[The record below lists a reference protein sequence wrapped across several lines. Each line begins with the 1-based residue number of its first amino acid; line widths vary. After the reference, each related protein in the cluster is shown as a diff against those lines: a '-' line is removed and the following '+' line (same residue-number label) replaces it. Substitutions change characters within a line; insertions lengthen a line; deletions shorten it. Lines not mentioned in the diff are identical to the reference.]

1 MYQVN
6 ERNIVG
12 QNLQVLINK
21 RNWTIKHA
29 AEELNYDRIKLSKI
43 LSGTHN
49 FKLQT
54 MVKFARYF
62 DISVF
67 LLFDRLFEN
76 EDYRNKFSFVDT
88 NYINV
93 FTKNFKSK
101 KIKQSTITLDPA
113 TISHIMNGHQGN
125 PTINTLL
132 HIAEDSKTSL
142 SELLKTDSDKRILN
156 NYKKD

>member
-1 MYQVN
+1 MYQTN

-29 AEELNYDRIKLSKI
+29 AKELNYDRIKLSRI
-43 LSGTHN
+43 LSGAHN

-76 EDYRNKFSFVDT
+76 EDYRNRFPFVDT
-88 NYINV
+88 NYMNV
-93 FTKNFKSK
+93 FTDNFKSQN
-101 KIKQSTITLDPA
+101 IKQSTITLDPA
-113 TISHIMNGHQGN
+113 TISHIINGHRSN

-132 HIAEDSKTSL
+132 QIAEDSKTSL
-142 SELLKTDSDKRILN
+142 SELLKTDSDKKISN